1 MKQIAGS
8 VVLLCLFFILN
19 GCRQPATP
27 DDSDITNER
36 GLISAELFLKNGEET
51 RFWRIREMDG
61 RGTLL
66 IQEGVLGG
74 QTSSHE
80 VFGEDSTHLRSQ
92 ARELVSA
99 RLREGYKLYGPEA
112 YSQLIVQ
119 IEAESWGDI
128 GDLDKLVLVEELL
141 NQYMTASGNGSCS
154 GSDVDSR
161 VSFFI
166 TAFNPE
172 IAVGTILKM
181 FREEGIEVIP
191 VIALEKG
198 NEIRILYPENF
209 QGDVSLI

>member
-1 MKQIAGS
+1 MKHFAGS
-8 VVLLCLFFILN
+8 LLLISLLWVFF
-19 GCRQPATP
+19 GCRHSASP
-27 DDSDITNER
+27 DDSDITNES
-36 GLISAELFLKNGEET
+36 GLIYAELFLKKGEDT
-51 RFWRIREMDG
+51 HFWRIREMDG

-66 IQEGVLGG
+66 VQEGILGG
-74 QTSSHE
+74 QTTSHE

-92 ARELVSA
+92 ARELVAA
-99 RLREGYKLYGPEA
+99 RLKEGYKLYGPEA
-112 YSQLIVQ
+112 YSLMIVQ
-119 IEAESWGDI
+119 IEPETWGDI
-128 GDLDKLVLVEELL
+128 HDLDKLVIVEELL

-181 FREEGIEVIP
+181 FREEGFDVSP
-191 VIALEKG
+191 VIAVEKG